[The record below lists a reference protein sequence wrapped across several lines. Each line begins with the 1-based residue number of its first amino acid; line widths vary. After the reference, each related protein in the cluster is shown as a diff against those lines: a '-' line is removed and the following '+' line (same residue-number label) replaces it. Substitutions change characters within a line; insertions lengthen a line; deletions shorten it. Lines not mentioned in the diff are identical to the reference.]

1 MNKIFSGIL
10 AAMLFTACL
19 PYDTAMATTLTDIS
33 NYEVEI
39 KNLIDECA
47 ANGIP
52 TDYEKSALA
61 IIERY
66 SKELDESPVM
76 EEYILDSLK
85 RIYESTVNSL
95 EGYLS
100 GEREAF
106 DVPVLQSERLAIA
119 DRGFKGVV
127 SKNGDFDEKPVFLNG
142 VGHWKQVRKDL
153 DFLEAAGLNHIQTE
167 VSMSEVLCEPNP
179 ADNWEVIRQ
188 IGDTTRV
195 SQSTSVVYRGQN
207 SLCMTDTDTSWTLN
221 RLTMVHQKI
230 SVEPLTKYKYMF
242 FVKRKTAENFWFS
255 LKGKNQNSDC
265 YKNLSQTGEDSEF
278 VPCSGE
284 YTTGE
289 DETELD
295 LTFVNE
301 KGAEYIYIDTVAV
314 FKDGTNVNLVNNFS
328 FENLTDT
335 GFQINEDAVD
345 EIRVLLENAAA
356 HHIKVDLLISTHNI
370 PSFLP
375 VLYPELEYS
384 GYGFFSYDPLM
395 EKSREM
401 IKKYL
406 ESLCEAIKDCTA
418 LNSICLSNEPSF
430 ISAYEPERYN
440 PAWHSWLKEKYV
452 DIESLNAAYDSSYD
466 DFDVLTLSQIF
477 DIGRY
482 RSKHPMYKD
491 YKQFNEELFADWHA
505 WMAEVVK
512 GIIPT
517 VFVHSKTLNYIGMED
532 VDPELRSQM
541 FNGANYELFSRF
553 SDLNGCDSTGH
564 IQKKHQQFVLD
575 MHYDLFESIK
585 AAPVINSENHII
597 RENSHEAAQ
606 YAYSAIWQGAVHGLG
621 ASATWIWDK
630 QYEYAKQEGH
640 YDGILQLKPEHLWQL
655 SRVTMDMNRVSDE
668 LAAIQSIKPEVG
680 ILYSETARV
689 YSDSYMNSTY
699 KAYKAVSSTG
709 EKVHF
714 ITDTGNKNFNDLKLI
729 IVPDAVC
736 VTDDIFNAIKDY
748 NGKLLVIGENSL
760 SRTEN
765 NQARD
770 ASEVAAVLQGAE
782 VVASAVSGTEMTSP
796 TTDELEEIV
805 SKYVKIF
812 GRGVAVTEAET
823 KDVPSDVSWIVTEY
837 QGKKLVNICNYG
849 VNPVKLS
856 VSGSAAWKDLIT
868 GEIVPTELAVK
879 PHTPMLLLQTN
890 EAPTAEADAYITK
903 LMPITPILRYRDGY
917 KVSWVNPDNDHIKKI
932 SLYEVQND
940 KESLIC
946 DEFSTEANMAC
957 SYHADTTHDMADYF
971 KIVMEF
977 DNAPSSEFVLG
988 GIMPSGLG
996 GEWTAMPNNRT
1007 SPICYQFDT
1016 GFTTDSHNGDYA
1028 LRFAANFK
1036 DYDGSY
1042 VNINAPE
1049 YEYSVEEGKS
1059 YRVSFWMKSD
1069 NVSSVLIK
1077 PGVLKEKRVI
1087 GRIADR
1093 EYFSETRNDWCYY
1106 YYDTKAEESAACEG
1120 NFLLVFDEMSNE
1132 AIIDNISIYE
1142 LGENGEPIGE
1152 NLFTVGDF
1160 EGVNASDC
1168 KPVADLELTKRT
1180 NDTLVSWTE
1189 PDSESFAAVKLYI
1202 NGHLAGKLTKGIT
1215 EVPFA
1220 SLNEN
1225 DVVEIRTVDSFGIE
1239 GNSYIYYPV
1248 KFLQNNAVAQEIIAG
1263 GVYDVSADTETG
1275 NLYIAFYKG
1284 KNELSDVKFTPAT
1297 EDITVTVPDECTYL
1311 KTFLWNDDLSPLM
1324 KGCKREIKGKE

>member
-1 MNKIFSGIL
+1 MNRLFSGIL
-10 AAMLFTACL
+10 AAVIVAACL
-19 PYDTAMATTLTDIS
+19 PNNMAKAATLTDIS
-33 NYEVEI
+33 VYEIEI
-39 KNLIDECA
+39 KNLIDECTA
-47 ANGIP
+47 KGIP
-52 TDYEKSALA
+52 TDYEKAALA

-66 SKELDESPVM
+66 SKELNENPVM
-76 EEYILDSLK
+76 EEYVLDSLK
-85 RIYESTVNSL
+85 RIYERTANSL

-100 GEREAF
+100 GEGEAF
-106 DVPVLQSERLAIA
+106 DVPVLQADRLDIA
-119 DRGFKGVV
+119 DRGFKGRVLE
-127 SKNGDFDEKPVFLNG
+127 NGVLNEKPVFLNG

-167 VSMSEVLCEPNP
+167 VSMSEVLREPNP

-188 IGDTTRV
+188 IDDTTRV
-195 SQSTSVVYRGQN
+195 EQSTSSAYRGQK
-207 SLCMTDTDTSWTLN
+207 SLCIADADTSWKLN

-242 FVKRKTAENFWFS
+242 FVKRKAAENFWFS
-255 LKGKNQNSDC
+255 LKGKSRNSDC
-265 YKNLSQTGEDSEF
+265 YKNLSQTGEDSKF
-278 VPCSGE
+278 VACSGE
-284 YTTGE
+284 YTTGAN
-289 DETELD
+289 ETELD

-301 KGAEYIYIDTVAV
+301 KGAEYIYIDTVAIY
-314 FKDGTNVNLVNNFS
+314 KDGTSVNLVNNFS

-335 GFQINEDAVD
+335 GFQVNGDIID

-356 HHIKVDLLISTHNI
+356 HHIKVDLLISTHNR

-406 ESLCEAIKDCTA
+406 ESLCGEIKDCTA

-440 PAWHSWLKEKYV
+440 PAWHNWLKEKYV
-452 DIESLNAAYDSSYD
+452 DIESLNEAYDSSYD
-466 DFDVLTLSQIF
+466 DFNVLTLSQIF

-491 YKQFNEELFADWHA
+491 YKQFNEELFADWHE
-505 WMAEVVK
+505 WVAEVVK
-512 GIIPT
+512 SVIPT

-532 VDPELRSQM
+532 IDPDLRSQM

-553 SDLNGCDSTGH
+553 SDLNGCDSGGH

-606 YAYSAIWQGAVHGLG
+606 YAYSATWQGAVHGLG
-621 ASATWIWDK
+621 ASATWIWDN

-640 YDGILQLKPEHLWQL
+640 YDGLLQLKPEHLWQL
-655 SRVTMDMNRVSDE
+655 SRVTMDMNRLSDE
-668 LAAIQSIKPEVG
+668 LTAIRNVKPEVG
-680 ILYSETARV
+680 ILYSETARI
-689 YSDSYMNSTY
+689 YSDSYMNSAY

-714 ITDTGNKNFNDLKLI
+714 ITDTGSKNFNDLKLI

-748 NGKLLVIGENSL
+748 NGKLLVIGESSL

-765 NQARD
+765 NQARN
-770 ASEVAAVLQGAE
+770 AGEVANVLQGAE
-782 VVASAVSGTEMTSP
+782 VIASTVSGTEMTSP

-805 SKYVKIF
+805 SKYVKTF
-812 GRGVAVTEAET
+812 ERGVAVTEAET
-823 KDVPSDVSWIVTEY
+823 KDIPSDVSWIATEY

-856 VSGSAAWKDLIT
+856 VSGSSVWKDLIT
-868 GEIVPTELAVK
+868 GEIVPEKLTLK

-890 EAPTAEADAYITK
+890 EAPTAEADEYVSK
-903 LMPITPILRYRDGY
+903 LMPVAPILRYRGGY
-917 KVSWVNPDNDHIKKI
+917 KVSWVNPDNKHIKKI
-932 SLYEVQND
+932 SLYKVKND
-940 KESLIC
+940 TESLVY
-946 DEFSTEANMAC
+946 DAFSTEANEVC
-957 SYHADTTHDMADYF
+957 SYHLETAHDDSEYF
-971 KIVMEF
+971 KIVTEF

-988 GIMPSGLG
+988 GIMPSKLG

-1007 SPICYQFDT
+1007 LPICYQFDT

-1028 LRFAANFK
+1028 LRFAATFK

-1049 YEYSVEEGKS
+1049 YQYSVEEGKS

-1087 GRIADR
+1087 ERIADR
-1093 EYFSETRNDWCYY
+1093 DYFSETRNDWRYY
-1106 YYDTKAEESAACEG
+1106 YYDTAAEQSATCEG
-1120 NFLLVFDEMSNE
+1120 NFLLVFDEMANE
-1132 AIIDNISIYE
+1132 AIIDDISIYE
-1142 LGENGEPIGE
+1142 LGENGEPVGE

-1160 EGVNASDC
+1160 EGVDAPGC
-1168 KPVADLELTKRT
+1168 GAVKDLMLTKRT
-1180 NDTLVSWTE
+1180 NDTMVSWIE
-1189 PDSESFAAVKLYI
+1189 PESEAFAAVKLYV
-1202 NGHLAGKLTKGIT
+1202 NGQLTGKLTKGIT
-1215 EVPFA
+1215 GVSLA
-1220 SLNEN
+1220 SLNED
-1225 DVVEIRTVDSFGIE
+1225 DVVEIRTVDSLGIE
-1239 GNSYIYYPV
+1239 GDAYTYYPV
-1248 KFLQNNAVAQEIIAG
+1248 KFSKNNIEVQEIRG
-1263 GVYDVSADTETG
+1263 GETYNASSDIKSGRLYVAVYKNDIETELCYVISSPADE
-1275 NLYIAFYKG
+1275 NL
-1284 KNELSDVKFTPAT
+1284 
-1297 EDITVTVPDECTYL
+1297 TVTVPEEGTHL
-1311 KTFLWNDDLSPLM
+1311 KTFLWRDDLSPLI
-1324 KGCKREIKGKE
+1324 KGCEREIK